1 MRRLIVNVPPRSIKS
16 ITAAVAFPAWVL
28 GQDPTRRII
37 CVSYAEELARKL
49 AVDTRTVLHCPPM
62 PTSSRVSGRKRG
74 GAPPGSSGRST
85 HLGRGLTRWTCGRT
99 IDLIGQL

>member
-37 CVSYAEELARKL
+37 CVSYAEELARKRGCFRMSL
-49 AVDTRTVLHCPPM
+49 VTAGWREDTHRFYDRLGWDDYGKWFVKSLVDDVAP
-62 PTSSRVSGRKRG
+62 SGQPLRDD
-74 GAPPGSSGRST
+74 T
-85 HLGRGLTRWTCGRT
+85 
-99 IDLIGQL
+99 